1 MARGAVALVEERR
14 NRGRLMNSRQIA
26 AEKFGGNVD
35 EQWVRRNV
43 PNKRPFSKR
52 LVLWHEKDVDDF
64 IEAKK
69 AKEVR

>member
-43 PNKRPFSKR
+43 PNKRPFS
-52 LVLWHEKDVDDF
+52 
-64 IEAKK
+64 
-69 AKEVR
+69 